1 MAVIGILNCK
11 MLQDEI
17 IYLIQNDS
25 EIKDITV
32 IENGEHEEF
41 IQKLN
46 ENGISY
52 SLAPM
57 IHSVPD
63 LNDRNDR
70 NDQND
75 QNNKNNQNEDGLSLI
90 VWNLEL
96 GLHEKPKLLK
106 EEVYKDLE
114 IFAKKVDGIYLLYGL
129 CGNVLGHV
137 EDDFKDVCPVVIL
150 RDPEGE
156 IVDDCIGATLGG
168 RRQYLNL
175 LRSFHGVGTF
185 IFTPMYEATTDEFF
199 NHSRDRNG
207 FTEEQMIEMN
217 KFMFESSNY
226 KRIARLETG
235 LHYTKDTEEPLK
247 RFADTYN
254 FEIFDLEGGN
264 QKVFD
269 ECYQKLKNQIS
280 EKSCSV

>member
-1 MAVIGILNCK
+1 MSVIGILNCK

-17 IYLIQNDS
+17 VYLIENDP
-25 EIKDITV
+25 EITNVTV
-32 IENGEHEEF
+32 IANGEHHEF
-41 IQKLN
+41 IQKLD
-46 ENGISY
+46 EAGISY
-52 SLAPM
+52 KLAPM
-57 IHSVPD
+57 IRSIPD
-63 LNDRNDR
+63 VTKRY
-70 NDQND
+70 
-75 QNNKNNQNEDGLSLI
+75 EDDLTGLSLI
-90 VWNLEL
+90 VWNVEL
-96 GLHEKPKLLK
+96 GLHMRPKFLK

-137 EDDFKDVCPVVIL
+137 EDDFKEICPVVIL
-150 RDPEGE
+150 RDSDGE

-199 NHSRDRNG
+199 NYSKDRGG

-217 KFMFESSNY
+217 KFMFETANY
-226 KRIARLETG
+226 KQIARLETG
-235 LHYTKDTEEPLK
+235 LHYTKNTDESLK

-254 FEIFDLEGGN
+254 FEIFDLGGGN
-264 QKVFD
+264 QKVFVD
-269 ECYQKLKNQIS
+269 CWQKLKNIIVQK
-280 EKSCSV
+280 EAVKD